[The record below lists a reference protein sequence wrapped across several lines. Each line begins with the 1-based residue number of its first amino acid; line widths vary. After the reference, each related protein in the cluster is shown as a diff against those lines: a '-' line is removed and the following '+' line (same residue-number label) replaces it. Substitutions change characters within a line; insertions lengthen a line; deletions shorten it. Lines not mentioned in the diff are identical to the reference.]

1 MSEKHLSGCRTPE
14 SSLIM
19 KVEKRVRRP
28 VWSRYAG
35 VGLFLTGFLTIIFWT
50 LALNLEAAK
59 AVEVRSAMGRC
70 LEVSGGKNANGT
82 NIRIYDCN
90 ATDSQRWNPLNV
102 AVAKS
107 AGGVTHWRLI
117 SETNA
122 ASEVISSRKKYRF
135 VTEGGQLTPDP
146 NVFEGFYL
154 RPVKNR
160 YPDTRIDPSQGEV
173 KLNERVAIWMS
184 TGEIYLVY
192 NKNAGGP
199 KLGYKRYSPSAEP
212 AYAPPIGIHQWIF
225 KSIPDSKTRDHRKRA
240 IKTKE
245 RVALYNEK
253 VKAYLVYDRN
263 RKKLRWK
270 GE

>member
-1 MSEKHLSGCRTPE
+1 MFLSEKHLSGCRTAE

-19 KVEKRVRRP
+19 KVGGGFADLFRHDMP
-28 VWSRYAG
+28 VLGSLA
-35 VGLFLTGFLTIIFWT
+35 GFLTIIFWT

-70 LEVSGGKNANGT
+70 LEVSGGRNVNGT

-117 SETNA
+117 CETNA

-160 YPDTRIDPSQGEV
+160 YPDTRIDPSRG
-173 KLNERVAIWMS
+173 K
-184 TGEIYLVY
+184 
-192 NKNAGGP
+192 
-199 KLGYKRYSPSAEP
+199 
-212 AYAPPIGIHQWIF
+212 
-225 KSIPDSKTRDHRKRA
+225 
-240 IKTKE
+240 
-245 RVALYNEK
+245 
-253 VKAYLVYDRN
+253 
-263 RKKLRWK
+263 
-270 GE
+270 